1 MQAVRLNEIYRQYN
15 GDIQFFLI
23 YIREAHAHDGW
34 QTPQNLYED
43 IIFDAPTTDD
53 ERAEIGHACQIG
65 LDLKYPMLI
74 DSIDNDVDNKY
85 IAAPIR
91 LYVIDG
97 AGRLTYVGDRG
108 PRGFDT
114 DTWVEAIEQQIKA
127 TADA

>member
-1 MQAVRLNEIYRQYN
+1 MQAVRLNEIYQQYN
-15 GDIQFFLI
+15 DDIQFLLI
-23 YIREAHAHDGW
+23 YIREAHAADGW

-43 IIFDAPTTDD
+43 IIFDEPTTDD
-53 ERAEIGHACQIG
+53 ERAEVGHACQIG

-85 IAAPIR
+85 IGAPIR
-91 LYVIDG
+91 LYVIDPDG
-97 AGRLTYVGDRG
+97 KLTYVGDRG

-114 DTWVEAIEQQIKA
+114 DTWVGAIKQQIKA